1 MELATILYFFTEL
14 FVGEAFLNF
23 GLEFSLMEVSLSE
36 IKEKEYFDSEK
47 VDQSTIIVV
56 PGEVIT
62 TEQGFL
68 K

>member
-1 MELATILYFFTEL
+1 MFLFFYFFTWM
-14 FVGEAFLNF
+14 FVGKAFLNF

>member
-1 MELATILYFFTEL
+1 MFVKKNGIIAEMVVAATFY
-14 FVGEAFLNF
+14 NF
-23 GLEFSLMEVSLSE
+23 GLKFSIMEVSLSE
-36 IKEKEYFDSEK
+36 IKEKEYADAEK
-47 VDQSTIIVV
+47 MDQSIIIVV

>member
-1 MELATILYFFTEL
+1 M
-14 FVGEAFLNF
+14 FVGKAFLNF
-23 GLEFSLMEVSLSE
+23 GLEFSLMEVSISE

>member
-1 MELATILYFFTEL
+1 MVVAATFY
-14 FVGEAFLNF
+14 NF
-23 GLEFSLMEVSLSE
+23 GLKFSIMEVSLSE
-36 IKEKEYFDSEK
+36 IKEKEYADAEK
-47 VDQSTIIVV
+47 MDQSIIIVV